1 MKFCEYQQRNTDA
14 GNQRREAYI
23 CGIKSIYEGK
33 TIKCSFKEED
43 LHHGRINGSIRKL
56 YVTKRHNHGEP
67 CPEFIP
73 LAGKEGDLVRLVKS
87 YKKKRK

>member
-1 MKFCEYQQRNTDA
+1 MKFCKYQQKNTDA

-23 CGIKSIYEGK
+23 CKIISISEGK
-33 TIKCSFKEED
+33 PIKCSYKKED
-43 LHHGRINGSIRKL
+43 LHHGRINGTKKL

-73 LAGKEGDLVRLVKS
+73 LSGKEGDLVKLVKS
-87 YKKKRK
+87 YKKKKK